1 MAGHLGNEYVTIR
14 NLLVYKIDYKNSL
27 IFIKGSV
34 PGFLGQV
41 IEIKDAF
48 FKKDKQFMNLPYP
61 TFIPDKGKEIPQSE
75 VFDGTIDKNEL
86 FRHANDEVLGVSDEE
101 EEGTDEEGDDEESEA
116 K

>member
-1 MAGHLGNEYVTIR
+1 MAGHLGNEYVTTR

-27 IFIKGSV
+27 IFLKGAV

-41 IEIKDAF
+41 IEIKDAYY
-48 FKKDKQFMNLPYP
+48 KRDKQYNTLPYP
-61 TFIPDKGKEIPQSE
+61 TFIPEKGKEIPDSE
-75 VFDGTIDKNEL
+75 IFDGTVDRNEL

-101 EEGTDEEGDDEESEA
+101 EEGSEEEGEDDEAEA